1 MYFRSGLYCSS
12 SGIIREFVNATRKQL
27 ISTVLTFIMRVDFD
41 TENEGFYDTRG
52 EKPLQLLILAL
63 IVVQPLL
70 DVMSYWL
77 NVGGAE
83 NT

>member
-1 MYFRSGLYCSS
+1 M
-12 SGIIREFVNATRKQL
+12 IHAEK
-27 ISTVLTFIMRVDFD
+27 
-41 TENEGFYDTRG
+41 
-52 EKPLQLLILAL
+52 KPLQLLILAL

-83 NT
+83 NTLTLSLRLGLLLLTDERI